1 MPWRSKSLSEVRE
14 EFALFASVEGANI
27 SALCRQFGI
36 SRTCGYK
43 WLGLSSSGEFQDRSR
58 RPHSSPRKTAA
69 DVESRVLELR
79 AEHPCWGGRKLRRLL
94 QSEGVV
100 EPPSASTLTEILRRH
115 GLLTGPG
122 AGEPRDWQRFERR
135 YPNELWQMDFKGHF
149 AMLEGRCHPL
159 TVLDDC
165 SRFSIL
171 LLACGHET
179 GSEVRAGLIQ
189 AFGAYG
195 MPLGILCDN
204 GAPWGG
210 GRGEI
215 TTFGAWIM
223 RLGIRLHHGKPYHP
237 QTQGKEERFHRTLK
251 AEVLSNRAFA
261 DLQHCQRHFDAWR
274 NIYNLKRPHEAIDLE
289 RPADRYRPSHR
300 EYPQTLPPLEY
311 AVGDIVRKVQ
321 KGGYVSY
328 KGLWYKISKG
338 LEGQPV
344 ALRPT
349 SEDGVYDVR
358 FATQIV
364 AQLKLGHN
372 LKKRD
377 V

>member
-1 MPWRSKSLSEVRE
+1 VSEIRE
-14 EFALFASVEGANI
+14 EFALFARREGSNV

-43 WLGLSSSGEFQDRSR
+43 WLGLSEFHDRSR
-58 RPHSSPRKTAA
+58 RPFSSPTKTSA
-69 DVESRVLELR
+69 DVESRVVALR
-79 AEHPCWGGRKLRRLL
+79 TEHPCWGGRKLRRLL
-94 QSEGVV
+94 ENEGVV
-100 EPPSASTLTEILRRH
+100 KPPSASTLTEILRRH

-122 AGEPRDWQRFERR
+122 AGEPRDWQRFERK

-149 AMLEGRCHPL
+149 AMLDGRCHPL

-171 LLACGHET
+171 LLACGNET
-179 GSEVRAGLIQ
+179 GSVVQAGLIQ
-189 AFGAYG
+189 AFRTYG

-204 GAPWGG
+204 GTPWGLK
-210 GRGEI
+210 GEI

-251 AEVLSNRAFA
+251 AEVLSARAFT
-261 DLQHCQRHFDAWR
+261 DLEHCQKHFDAWR
-274 NIYNLKRPHEAIDLE
+274 NIYNLKRPHDSIDLQ
-289 RPADRYRPSHR
+289 RPADRYQPSPR
-300 EYPQTLPPLEY
+300 EYPETLPPLEY
-311 AVGDIVRKVQ
+311 EPGDIVRKVQ
-321 KGGYVSY
+321 KGGYVSF
-328 KGLWYKISKG
+328 KGNWYKISTG

-344 ALRPT
+344 GMRPT
-349 SEDGVYDVR
+349 NEDGIYDVR
-358 FATQIV
+358 YAAQIV
-364 AQLKLGHN
+364 TQLKLGHN
-372 LKKRD
+372 LKRKD